1 MARAIHEVE
10 AQQMSRTIAG
20 RAIRVEIGGDGVATV
35 TVDVPGKPVNT
46 LSPALG
52 EEMKERWA
60 ALQAD
65 ASVQAIVIVSGK
77 ADGFIAGADV
87 EVLKELRTAG
97 EGEKLARDGQRMMGE
112 LAASPTPVVVAIH
125 GGALGGGLELALACH
140 YRIATDDRK
149 TQLGLPE
156 IQLGLIPGAGGTQ
169 RLPRLVGARAAL
181 DLILTG
187 KHVRAQKALRMGLV
201 DEVVPFPLLAAVART
216 RALEFAGGRA
226 LPLRGRDAILAKLKK
241 GRADQRL
248 VMALALEENPIGRRI
263 LFGQAEKQ
271 ADRKSR
277 GNYPAV
283 PAAID
288 AVRHGLEQGIEK
300 GLAREAQHFGD
311 LAVTDVARQLTR
323 IFLATTALKKETGVD
338 DPAVQPRPVLEVGM
352 VGGGL
357 MGGGIAYVTAVNA
370 GLPVRLKD
378 KDDAG
383 VGRGLAYV
391 RGILDERRDKKSITR
406 YEHEQLLARL
416 TGTVD
421 RSGLKNADVVIEAVF
436 EDLGLKHR
444 VIEEVEAA
452 TRPDCIFASNTSTIP
467 IGRLAEASKHPET
480 VVGMHYFSPVH
491 KMPLLEVIVA
501 PKTAPWVV
509 ATAVSLGKK
518 QGKTVIVVRDGPGF
532 YTSRILAPYVNEA
545 AWLLAEGADVA
556 RIDEAM
562 EEFGFPVGPLQLLDE
577 VGIDVAHKASKTM
590 LEAFGDRMIGPEAL
604 QKVIDDGRLGRKNR
618 KGFYTYDGKRKAVD
632 ETIYDLLPGGRKRR
646 GIAREDVQQR
656 LSLQMCNE
664 AALCLQEGILR
675 SARDGDV
682 GAIFGLGFPPFRG
695 GPFRYMDAIGAGEVV
710 RRLRTFEDR
719 LGKRFKPAQLLV
731 DMAQRG
737 ESFYK

>member
-1 MARAIHEVE
+1 MARAIQEVE
-10 AQQMSRTIAG
+10 AQQPFRTISG
-20 RAIRVEIGGDGVATV
+20 RAIRVEIGADGVAMV
-35 TVDVPGKPVNT
+35 AIDVPGKSVNT
-46 LSPALG
+46 LSPALA
-52 EEMKERWA
+52 EEMKDRWA
-60 ALQAD
+60 ALVAD
-65 ASVQAIVIVSGK
+65 PAVKAIVIASGK

-87 EVLKELRTAG
+87 DVLKELRTAG
-97 EGEKLARDGQRMMGE
+97 EGEKLARDGQRVMGE
-112 LAASPTPVVVAIH
+112 IAAAPKPVVVAIH
-125 GGALGGGLELALACH
+125 GAALGGGLELALACA
-140 YRIATDDRK
+140 YRIATDDPK
-149 TQLGLPE
+149 TRLGLPE

-169 RLPRLVGARAAL
+169 RLPRLVGARVAL

-187 KHVRAQKALRMGLV
+187 KHVPSRKALAMGLV
-201 DEVVPFPLLAAVART
+201 DEVVPAPILKAVART
-216 RALEFAGGRA
+216 RALEFAGGKP
-226 LPLRGRDAILAKLKK
+226 LPPRGREAIVARLKK
-241 GRADQRL
+241 GKADTRML
-248 VMALALEENPIGRRI
+248 EALALEENPLGRRI
-263 LFGQAEKQ
+263 LFQQAEKQ
-271 ADRKSR
+271 AERKSR

-288 AVRHGLEQGIEK
+288 AVRHGLEQGMEK

-311 LAVTDVARQLTR
+311 LAVTEVARQLTR
-323 IFLATTALKKETGVD
+323 VFLATTALKKETGVD
-338 DPAVQPRPVLEVGM
+338 DPAVQPRPVQQVGLL
-352 VGGGL
+352 GGGL
-357 MGGGIAYVTAVNA
+357 MGGGIAYVTAAMA
-370 GLPVRLKD
+370 GVPVRLKD

-391 RGILDERRDKKSITR
+391 RNIVDERRDRKSLSR
-406 YEHEQLLARL
+406 FEHERILSRI

-421 RSGLKNADVVIEAVF
+421 YSGLGNADVVIEAVF
-436 EDLGLKHR
+436 EDLALKHR
-444 VIEEVEAA
+444 VIQELEAA
-452 TRPDCIFASNTSTIP
+452 TRPDCIIASNTSTIP
-467 IGRLAEASKHPET
+467 IGKLAEASRHPET

-509 ATAVSLGKK
+509 ATAVELGRR

-532 YTSRILAPYVNEA
+532 YTSRILAPYINEA
-545 AWLLAEGADVA
+545 AWLLAEGGDVA
-556 RIDEAM
+556 KIDDAM
-562 EEFGFPVGPLQLLDE
+562 VEFGFPVGPLQLLDE

-604 QKVIDDGRLGRKNR
+604 QRVIDDGRLGRKNGR
-618 KGFYTYDGKRKAVD
+618 GFYTYGTKKKGVD
-632 ETIYDLLPGGRKRR
+632 ESIYDLLPGGRKRR

-675 SARDGDV
+675 SPRDGDI

-695 GPFRYMDAIGAGEVV
+695 GPFRYMDVVGAPEIV

-719 LGKRFKPAQLLV
+719 LGKRFKPAQILV

-737 ESFYK
+737 ETFYR

>member
-10 AQQMSRTIAG
+10 AQRQNRTISG
-20 RAIRVEIGGDGVATV
+20 RAIRVEIGADGVAVV
-35 TVDVPGKPVNT
+35 TLDVPGKSVNT
-46 LSPALG
+46 LSPALA
-52 EEMKERWA
+52 EEMKERWG
-60 ALQAD
+60 ALEAD
-65 ASVQAIVIVSGK
+65 ETVRAIVIVSGK
-77 ADGFIAGADV
+77 ADGFIVGADV
-87 EVLKELRTAG
+87 DVLKELRTAG
-97 EGEKLARDGQRMMGE
+97 EGEKLARDAQRVIGE
-112 LAASPTPVVVAIH
+112 IAASPKPVVVAIH
-125 GGALGGGLELALACH
+125 GTALGGGLELALACG
-140 YRIATDDRK
+140 YRIATDDRQ
-149 TQLGLPE
+149 TRLGLPE

-169 RLPRLVGARAAL
+169 RLPRLVGARTAL

-187 KHVRAQKALRMGLV
+187 KHVLARKALRMGLV
-201 DEVVPFPLLAAVART
+201 DELVPVPLLHAVARK
-216 RALEFAGGRA
+216 RALEFADGKA
-226 LPLRGRDAILAKLKK
+226 MPPRGREAILARLKQ
-241 GRADQRL
+241 GRADQEVL
-248 VMALALEENPIGRRI
+248 LALALEENPVGRRL
-263 LFGQAEKQ
+263 LFRQAEKV
-271 ADRKSR
+271 AERKSR
-277 GNYPAV
+277 GNYPAI

-288 AVRHGLEQGIEK
+288 AIRHGLEQGMEK

-338 DPAVQPRPVLEVGM
+338 DPAVQPRPVQQVAM

-357 MGGGIAYVTAVNA
+357 MGGGIAYVTAA
-370 GLPVRLKD
+370 TGGIPVRIKD
-378 KDDAG
+378 KDDLG

-391 RGILDERRDKKSITR
+391 RNILDERRDRKSITR
-406 YEHEQLLARL
+406 FDHEQLLSRV

-421 RSGLKNADVVIEAVF
+421 YSGLKNADVVIEAVF
-436 EDLGLKHR
+436 EDLALKHR
-444 VIEEVEAA
+444 VIHEVEAA
-452 TRPDCIFASNTSTIP
+452 TRPDCILASNTSTIP
-467 IGRLAEASKHPET
+467 IGRLAEASRHPET

-509 ATAVSLGKK
+509 ATAVALGKK

-545 AWLLAEGADVA
+545 AWLLAEGGDIA

-562 EEFGFPVGPLQLLDE
+562 VEFGFPVGPLQLLDE

-604 QKVIDDGRLGRKNR
+604 QRVIDDGRLGRKNR
-618 KGFYTYDGKRKAVD
+618 KGFYTYGAKKKAVD

-646 GIAREDVQQR
+646 GIAREDAQQR

-675 SARDGDV
+675 SARDGDI

-695 GPFRYMDAIGAGEVV
+695 GPFHYMDSVGAGEIV

-731 DMAQRG
+731 DMAQKG